1 MATKR
6 IERKDLVAPDAIT
19 SVIDETVKLEAQ
31 LTKVVSINK
40 ELLKTN
46 PLKSTEDVKNFNKD
60 IQSTVKS
67 TESLAKVTKQLNS
80 QTDEEVRG
88 RIRLQRAQ
96 RQQRDTLKDLVVL
109 EDREAGTLE
118 KLNARNRQLRRE
130 RAGLNLETE
139 KGVKRLKEI
148 NKQLDAN
155 NKQIKDNADQ
165 LKKQR
170 LNVGNYTESIQEAA
184 SGLEFFG
191 INIGNAGTTLANFAM
206 NPLALA
212 TAGLTALS
220 ALYASSTLGSRD
232 LARATN
238 TISTVIG
245 TFGDR
250 LARIVGTS
258 GEGGILNQFT
268 KGWSILIAAFTGDL
282 GLIEAVFTADQAFE
296 TLDKLRVEQAKV
308 NKQQEEL
315 RFEAEKLRN
324 VRDDDALKLTER
336 IAANEKL
343 LEVINKRSRIQ
354 EEVLEK
360 RIRATRNLLSTDSEN
375 RDLQIELLNL
385 EAELN
390 NVREDNEGLRAEQLA
405 NVNSLTNEGNALIK
419 ERIRLVEEQNK
430 KFKEFELGALA
441 EDEED
446 PFFKE
451 AQAAIKKD
459 TEILKSARETEE
471 KKEELAKKGIEARQK
486 DKEFEFN
493 QDIERE
499 KRREEK
505 LREVRNETIEQV
517 LTTIDTVS
525 QALDAVGEKRLT
537 LINNE
542 LEETQRASDRQAE
555 LAARGL
561 DNTLAFE
568 EKKAAELERRREQE
582 AERQE
587 RRQKVLAYLAQFTEL
602 SKSDA
607 NSAAVKAAANVAIAE
622 AVSGLFYEGT
632 EKVED
637 DIAGKPFFPGRD
649 GYLVRVD
656 GSERIMTG
664 EQNRRIGNI
673 SNEDLANIAEAY
685 NKGQLINYGIN
696 DKNIIRELQEVRKGL
711 SQVSTHIEI
720 DKDGIVTRRDLKN
733 GLKKI
738 SRKHPPRI

>member
-1 MATKR
+1 MATKI

-19 SVIDETVKLEAQ
+19 SVIDETVQLEAQ
-31 LTKVVSINK
+31 LTKVVNINK

-139 KGVKRLKEI
+139 NGVKRLREI
-148 NKQLDAN
+148 NKALDDN
-155 NKQIKDNADQ
+155 NKQIKENSDAM
-165 LKKQR
+165 KKQR
-170 LNVGNYTESIQEAA
+170 LNVGNYKDSVKEALDETNLFGTSIG
-184 SGLEFFG
+184 GLG
-191 INIGNAGTTLANFAM
+191 DTIGTFIKS
-206 NPLALA
+206 PLAGV
-212 TAGLTALS
+212 TAGLTALGS
-220 ALYASSTLGSRD
+220 LYASSTSGARDLRAATSQLSTVFTGLGERLANQVGSRGGQG
-232 LARATN
+232 LLSAFINQLIRQFAGTEAAAK
-238 TISTVIG
+238 SSAVAQAVIELQRLEVERLRS
-245 TFGDR
+245 DR
-250 LARIVGTS
+250 LAKDQLDRI
-258 GEGGILNQFT
+258 ERLRQIR
-268 KGWSILIAAFTGDL
+268 DD
-282 GLIEAVFTADQAFE
+282 EAVSLAE
-296 TLDKLRVEQAKV
+296 R
-308 NKQQEEL
+308 NK
-315 RFEAEKLRN
+315 AN
-324 VRDDDALKLTER
+324 ER
-336 IAANEKL
+336 IAEIINQREQQQVEILVKQLQQAKILKKADEENFELQKL
-343 LEVINKRSRIQ
+343 VAQLEFDI
-354 EEVLEK
+354 
-360 RIRATRNLLSTDSEN
+360 AD
-375 RDLQIELLNL
+375 
-385 EAELN
+385 
-390 NVREDNEGLRAEQLA
+390 VREDNAGQLSEQLA
-405 NVNSLTNEGNALIK
+405 NVNSLRREAAELSKKEAEDTEKLNKELEKERQIREAIEQIAPLSTKRAETTETEKQAQAQGQLATNLEATNEAYGKQEDIVSILQ
-419 ERIRLVEEQNK
+419 ER
-430 KFKEFELGALA
+430 
-441 EDEED
+441 EED
-446 PFFKE
+446 LR
-451 AQAAIKKD
+451 A
-459 TEILKSARETEE
+459 
-471 KKEELAKKGIEARQK
+471 
-486 DKEFEFN
+486 
-493 QDIERE
+493 ERE
-499 KRREEK
+499 KTTEEI
-505 LREVRNETIEQV
+505 LQS
-517 LTTIDTVS
+517 IDTIS
-525 QALDAVGEKRLT
+525 TALDAAGERRIMT
-537 LINNE
+537 IETE

-664 EQNRRIGNI
+664 EQNRKIGNI
-673 SNEDLANIAEAY
+673 SNEDLANIAEMY
-685 NKGQLINYGIN
+685 NKGQLINYSMN
-696 DKNIIRELQEVRKGL
+696 DQNIVRELQEVRKGL
-711 SQVSTHIEI
+711 SQVGVNIEI

-733 GLKKI
+733 GLKKVT
-738 SRKHPPRI
+738 RKLPPRI

>member
-96 RQQRDTLKDLVVL
+96 KAQRDTLKDLVVL

-118 KLNARNRQLRRE
+118 KLNALNRKLRRE
-130 RAGLNLETE
+130 RAALNLDTE

-148 NKQLDAN
+148 NVELDKN
-155 NKQIKDNADQ
+155 NKRIKENSDAM
-165 LKKQR
+165 KKQR
-170 LNVGNYTESIQEAA
+170 LNVGNYKDSVKEALDETNLFGTSIG
-184 SGLEFFG
+184 GLG
-191 INIGNAGTTLANFAM
+191 DTLTTFVKS
-206 NPLALA
+206 PLAA
-212 TAGLTALS
+212 VTAGFTALG
-220 ALYASSTLGSRD
+220 ALYASSTSGARD
-232 LARATN
+232 LRAAQTQLN
-238 TISTVIG
+238 TIFTG
-245 TFGDR
+245 FGERLANLVGSKGGQGLLSAFTSQFTRQFFGAGAAAEASAVAEAQIQLEKLQVDQLESDR
-250 LARIVGTS
+250 LAKDQLDRI
-258 GEGGILNQFT
+258 ER
-268 KGWSILIAAFTGDL
+268 
-282 GLIEAVFTADQAFE
+282 
-296 TLDKLRVEQAKV
+296 LRQI
-308 NKQQEEL
+308 
-315 RFEAEKLRN
+315 
-324 VRDDDALKLTER
+324 RDDEAQSIQERNRANER
-336 IAANEKL
+336 IAQ
-343 LEVINKRSRIQ
+343 IIQ
-354 EEVLEK
+354 EREEQQVAVLIK
-360 RIRATRNLLSTDSEN
+360 RILQAKILKKADEENVELQLLVK
-375 RDLQIELLNL
+375 QL
-385 EAELN
+385 EFEIAD
-390 NVREDNEGLRAEQLA
+390 VREDNAGQLSEQLA
-405 NVNSLTNEGNALIK
+405 NVNSL
-419 ERIRLVEEQNK
+419 RR
-430 KFKEFELGALA
+430 
-441 EDEED
+441 
-446 PFFKE
+446 E
-451 AQAAIKKD
+451 AAA
-459 TEILKSARETEE
+459 
-471 KKEELAKKGIEARQK
+471 LAKKEAAAQEELNK
-486 DKEFEFN
+486 QLDKEAEIRQEIEN
-493 QDIERE
+493 ISPLPTRKAETTETEQQAKAQGELATNLEATNAAYGEQEDIVSILQERE
-499 KRREEK
+499 EQLRQQREE
-505 LREVRNETIEQV
+505 
-517 LTTIDTVS
+517 TTELILQSIDVVGTALEAQS
-525 QALDAVGEKRLT
+525 QKRLA
-537 LINNE
+537 LLDQE
-542 LEETQRASDRQAE
+542 LDSTRKKEDRQAQ
-555 LAARGL
+555 LAAQGL
-561 DNTLAFE
+561 ENTLAFE
-568 EKKAAELERRREQE
+568 EKKAAELERKREQE
-582 AERQE
+582 AEKQE

-607 NSAAVKAAANVAIAE
+607 NGAAAKALANVAIAE

-637 DIAGKPFFPGRD
+637 DVAGKPFFPGKD